1 MSCSSLWG
9 MNKEFLGEELI
20 EFRNSWLFSPIV
32 WNVLFEKYLPEE
44 VEGRFG
50 KQSYMGAA
58 TIDNTMDGRLN
69 DKINN
74 SSVVQDRILWE
85 MSQQQVFFT
94 KDKELVVQAVNHFL
108 EINKSFTEDI
118 GSHIHDRFHE
128 VALEISELDE
138 KEYPYFI
145 FKNTSVDDNV
155 EYWFRKLDE
164 EEEEYIPQ
172 SLKEVD
178 KPVTEFV
185 LIEGQIITGFID
197 NIDFMIEVK

>member
-1 MSCSSLWG
+1 MSYSSLWG

-58 TIDNTMDGRLN
+58 VIDNTMDRRLN

-74 SSVVQDRILWE
+74 SSVIEDRILWE

-108 EINKSFTEDI
+108 EINKTFTDDM

-128 VALEISELDE
+128 VALEISGLDE
-138 KEYPYFI
+138 NEYPYFI

-155 EYWFRKLDE
+155 EYWFQKLDE

-178 KPVTEFV
+178 KPITEFV
-185 LIEGQIITGFID
+185 LIEGKVITGFIH
-197 NIDFMIEVK
+197 NVDFMVEVK